1 MHKKPM
7 DYTICLHTDTH
18 ITPIEAGQNFRWAIV
33 IGKNTQLI
41 IAITHH
47 HFENAAS
54 GSSRNFF
61 CLYPTCD
68 IMRCIS
74 RIIEVNK

>member
-1 MHKKPM
+1 M

-47 HFENAAS
+47 HFESEGNKPMLRVARAEI
-54 GSSRNFF
+54 FF
-61 CLYPTCD
+61 VCTPLA
-68 IMRCIS
+68 IL
-74 RIIEVNK
+74 